1 MSLDNQPLASAAGWK
16 MALTEY
22 FIRYLQQRDELSA
35 RDLAKLRAI
44 PTRTRSFDN
53 GQTIVPAGTEPT
65 ESCLVLRG
73 MAGRLHIL
81 PGRTTQRVVSAL
93 HVPGDFMDLHG
104 FVLSEVQESI
114 VAFGLTEVEFVE
126 HSHLEELT
134 RNHPHLTRLL
144 WMTTAIDGAIHRQW
158 LVAANALRS
167 SAHLAHLICEI
178 YTRLAAVGVA
188 KSYRMTL
195 PLLQRELACI
205 LGYSP
210 IHINR
215 AVRDLRDRKL
225 VRWSGTEV
233 EVLDWPGLVRLSRFD
248 PGYLDL
254 ERKRR

>member
-1 MSLDNQPLASAAGWK
+1 

-22 FIRYLQQRDELSA
+22 FIRYLQRRDELSA
-35 RDLAKLRAI
+35 RDLATLRSI
-44 PTRTRSFDN
+44 PTETRSFEN
-53 GQTIVPAGTEPT
+53 GQTIIVAGEEPT

-73 MAGRLHIL
+73 MAGRLHLL
-81 PGRTTQRVVSAL
+81 PGRSAQRVISAL

-104 FVLSEVQESI
+104 FVLSDVKESI
-114 VAFGLTEVEFVE
+114 VAFGPTEVEFVA
-126 HSHLEELT
+126 HAHLEDLT

-167 SAHLAHLICEI
+167 SGHLAHLLCEI
-178 YTRLAAVGVA
+178 YTRLAAVGMA
-188 KSYRMTL
+188 KNHRMTL

-225 VRWSGTEV
+225 LRWSGTEV
-233 EVLDWPGLVRLSRFD
+233 ELLDWPGLVRLAHFD

-254 ERKRR
+254 DRKRR